1 MENGISGKIANA
13 FIKSKLSVLLF
24 IAFMLLGLFS
34 IYLIP
39 REEEPQI
46 DVPMADIMVGYP
58 GATPQEVEAR
68 IMQRSKRLFPMSK
81 GLNIYIRP
89 P

>member
-58 GATPQEVEAR
+58 GCFA
-68 IMQRSKRLFPMSK
+68 
-81 GLNIYIRP
+81 
-89 P
+89 